1 MDKLIVTNF
10 KMNLSKEEVLE
21 YKKIV
26 ENSDIKNLIIS
37 PSNIYLDLMSSNK
50 YDLCAQNGYYEDFGT
65 HTGEVS
71 FKQLKSLGVKYSLI
85 GHSETRNMSNEDIPL
100 KLKSCINNGIVPIL
114 CVGND
119 INEKDTSKLF
129 CILDKELKVLS
140 GLKINDIIIAYEPT
154 WAIGTGV
161 TPSLENIKS
170 VHTYIKNVLSKVY
183 NIKCKVIYGG
193 SVNSDNIGELNTIKN
208 VDGFLVGGAS
218 TNIDSLESILIELEK

>member
-100 KLKSCINNGIVPIL
+100 KLKACINNGIVPIL

-129 CILDKELKVLS
+129 CILDKELKILS

-193 SVNSDNIGELNTIKN
+193 SVNMSNIKEICSIEE
-208 VDGFLVGGAS
+208 VDGVLIGS
-218 TNIDSLESILIELEK
+218 SSLNPNNLLKMYNKIK

>member
-85 GHSETRNMSNEDIPL
+85 EHSETRNMSNEDIPL

-193 SVNSDNIGELNTIKN
+193 SVNMSNIKEICSIEE
-208 VDGFLVGGAS
+208 VDGVLIGS
-218 TNIDSLESILIELEK
+218 SSLNPNNLLKMYNKIK

>member
-50 YDLCAQNGYYEDFGT
+50 YDLCVQNGYYEDFGT

-100 KLKSCINNGIVPIL
+100 KLKACINNGIVPIL
-114 CVGND
+114 CVG
-119 INEKDTSKLF
+119 
-129 CILDKELKVLS
+129 S

-193 SVNSDNIGELNTIKN
+193 SVNVSNIKEICSIEE
-208 VDGFLVGGAS
+208 VDGVLIGS
-218 TNIDSLESILIELEK
+218 SSLNPNNLLKMYSKIK

>member
-119 INEKDTSKLF
+119 INEKDTSNLF
-129 CILDKELKVLS
+129 CILDKELKILS

-193 SVNSDNIGELNTIKN
+193 SVNMSNIKEICSIEE
-208 VDGFLVGGAS
+208 VDGVLIGS
-218 TNIDSLESILIELEK
+218 SSLNPNNLLKMYNKIK

>member
-129 CILDKELKVLS
+129 CILDKELKILS

-161 TPSLENIKS
+161 TPSLENIKG

-193 SVNSDNIGELNTIKN
+193 SVNMSNIKEICSIEE
-208 VDGFLVGGAS
+208 VDGVLIGS
-218 TNIDSLESILIELEK
+218 SSLNPNNLLKMYNNIK

>member
-129 CILDKELKVLS
+129 CILDKELKILS

-193 SVNSDNIGELNTIKN
+193 SVNMSNIKEICSIEE
-208 VDGFLVGGAS
+208 VDGVLIGS
-218 TNIDSLESILIELEK
+218 SSLNPNNLLKRYNKIK

>member
-1 MDKLIVTNF
+1 
-10 KMNLSKEEVLE
+10 
-21 YKKIV
+21 
-26 ENSDIKNLIIS
+26 
-37 PSNIYLDLMSSNK
+37 
-50 YDLCAQNGYYEDFGT
+50 
-65 HTGEVS
+65 
-71 FKQLKSLGVKYSLI
+71 
-85 GHSETRNMSNEDIPL
+85 MSNEDIPL

-193 SVNSDNIGELNTIKN
+193 SVNMSNIKEICSIEE
-208 VDGFLVGGAS
+208 VDGVLIGS
-218 TNIDSLESILIELEK
+218 SSLNPNNLLKMYNKIK

>member
-100 KLKSCINNGIVPIL
+100 KLKACINNGIVPIL

-129 CILDKELKVLS
+129 CILDKELKSLS

-193 SVNSDNIGELNTIKN
+193 SVNVSNIKEICSIEE
-208 VDGFLVGGAS
+208 VDGVLIGS
-218 TNIDSLESILIELEK
+218 SSLNPNNLLKMYSKIK

>member
-129 CILDKELKVLS
+129 CILDKEPKILS

-193 SVNSDNIGELNTIKN
+193 SVNMSNIKEICSIEE
-208 VDGFLVGGAS
+208 VDGVLIGS
-218 TNIDSLESILIELEK
+218 SSLNPNNLLKMYNKIK

>member
-50 YDLCAQNGYYEDFGT
+50 YDLCAQTGYYEDFGT

-129 CILDKELKVLS
+129 CILDKELKILS

-193 SVNSDNIGELNTIKN
+193 SVNMSNIKEICSIEE
-208 VDGFLVGGAS
+208 VGGVLIGS
-218 TNIDSLESILIELEK
+218 SSLNPNNLLKMYNKIK

>member
-71 FKQLKSLGVKYSLI
+71 FKQLKRLGVKYSLI

-129 CILDKELKVLS
+129 CILDKELKNLS

-193 SVNSDNIGELNTIKN
+193 SVNMSNIKEICSIEE
-208 VDGFLVGGAS
+208 VDGVLIGS
-218 TNIDSLESILIELEK
+218 SSLNPNNLLKMYNKIK

>member
-85 GHSETRNMSNEDIPL
+85 GHSETRNMSNEDILL

-129 CILDKELKVLS
+129 CILDKELKILS

-170 VHTYIKNVLSKVY
+170 VHTYIKNVLSKAY

-193 SVNSDNIGELNTIKN
+193 SVNMSNIKEICSIEE
-208 VDGFLVGGAS
+208 VDGVLIGS
-218 TNIDSLESILIELEK
+218 SSLNPNNLLKMYNKIK

>member
-170 VHTYIKNVLSKVY
+170 VHIYIKNVLSKVY

-193 SVNSDNIGELNTIKN
+193 SVNMSNIKEICSIEE
-208 VDGFLVGGAS
+208 VDGVLIGS
-218 TNIDSLESILIELEK
+218 SSLNPNNLLKMYNKIK

>member
-85 GHSETRNMSNEDIPL
+85 GHSETRNMLNEDIPL
-100 KLKSCINNGIVPIL
+100 KLKACINNGIVPIL

-129 CILDKELKVLS
+129 CILDKELKILS

-193 SVNSDNIGELNTIKN
+193 SVNMSNIKEICSIEE
-208 VDGFLVGGAS
+208 VDGVLIGS
-218 TNIDSLESILIELEK
+218 SSLNPNNLLKMYNKIK

>member
-140 GLKINDIIIAYEPT
+140 GLKINDAVNIIKDAVCDDESDVYGQLNADIIYE
-154 WAIGTGV
+154 
-161 TPSLENIKS
+161 SLQNLAHDGNES
-170 VHTYIKNVLSKVY
+170 CDYHQLYDDTYAV
-183 NIKCKVIYGG
+183 G
-193 SVNSDNIGELNTIKN
+193 
-208 VDGFLVGGAS
+208 DGLA
-218 TNIDSLESILIELEK
+218 

>member
-85 GHSETRNMSNEDIPL
+85 GHSETRNMSNENIPL
-100 KLKSCINNGIVPIL
+100 KLKACINNGIVPIL

-129 CILDKELKVLS
+129 CILDKELKILS

-161 TPSLENIKS
+161 TPSLENIKR

-193 SVNSDNIGELNTIKN
+193 SVNVSNIKEICSIEE
-208 VDGFLVGGAS
+208 VDGVLIGS
-218 TNIDSLESILIELEK
+218 SSLNPNNLLKMYSKIK